1 MWRRENQE
9 TALSQHMTRAPVTG
23 RSRLGRIRARVV
35 AAAGLAAALALV
47 HPDIAAAH
55 TGDDAQFGHIVVE
68 FALWGIGLA
77 AFIGLLVSV
86 LWVRAR
92 LRRHGE

>member
-1 MWRRENQE
+1 M
-9 TALSQHMTRAPVTG
+9 SQHITRAPVTG
-23 RSRLGRIRARVV
+23 RSRLGRIRVRVLT
-35 AAAGLAAALALV
+35 AAGLAVALALV
-47 HPDIAAAH
+47 QPEVAAAH

-77 AFIGLLVSV
+77 ALIGLLISV

-92 LRRHGE
+92 LLRHGE

>member
-1 MWRRENQE
+1 
-9 TALSQHMTRAPVTG
+9 MTRAPVTG
-23 RSRLGRIRARVV
+23 RSRLGRIRARVLT
-35 AAAGLAAALALV
+35 AAGLAVALALV

-55 TGDDAQFGHIVVE
+55 AGDDAPFGHVVVE

-77 AFIGLLVSV
+77 AFIGLLISV

-92 LRRHGE
+92 LLRHGE